1 MSAIVE
7 MSVPVA
13 AEFAAAVAAAEMSVP
28 TANVVTWTTK
38 SGRSVTRN
46 SPIGAISAP
55 KSVQVGCAIDATIA
69 QWKNGQFRPFLKDVR
84 DCLSDKQALA
94 IANLM
99 GLHPANK
106 VDSEGF
112 LNEALKALTHK
123 TVKNIVTEVTP
134 KGEKARIVATIQ
146 AILE

>member
-1 MSAIVE
+1 
-7 MSVPVA
+7 
-13 AEFAAAVAAAEMSVP
+13 
-28 TANVVTWTTK
+28 
-38 SGRSVTRN
+38 
-46 SPIGAISAP
+46 
-55 KSVQVGCAIDATIA
+55 
-69 QWKNGQFRPFLKDVR
+69 
-84 DCLSDKQALA
+84 
-94 IANLM
+94 M